1 VSCFALSRQLLLQM
15 VFVVRGYVRYD
26 LGRRRSTGGGS
37 KQIKQWH
44 ELIPH
49 GAMIALTTGHDPLLI
64 SVE

>member
-26 LGRRRSTGGGS
+26 LGR
-37 KQIKQWH
+37 QQWH

-49 GAMIALTTGHDPLLI
+49 GAMIALITGHDPLLI